1 MRCCLFRLYLLCSN
15 RPNGPPSDPV
25 LNVLQRS
32 AERKMIARSSAPS
45 VSLSVIIS
53 QGAVAGRSVRPLL
66 GLSLVFRS
74 VAVCTFSPRY
84 NCGLVGSPGKL
95 GILGDRLQAPNN
107 SASAASR
114 ANAFADR
121 DAATRGGLASLAP

>member
-1 MRCCLFRLYLLCSN
+1 
-15 RPNGPPSDPV
+15 
-25 LNVLQRS
+25 
-32 AERKMIARSSAPS
+32 MIARPSAPS

-53 QGAVAGRSVRPLL
+53 QGALAAGRSVRPLL

-95 GILGDRLQAPNN
+95 GILGDDRLQAPNN

-121 DAATRGGLASLAP
+121 DAATRDGLASLAP

>member
-1 MRCCLFRLYLLCSN
+1 
-15 RPNGPPSDPV
+15 
-25 LNVLQRS
+25 
-32 AERKMIARSSAPS
+32 MIARPSAPS

-53 QGAVAGRSVRPLL
+53 QGALAAGRSVRPLL
-66 GLSLVFRS
+66 GLSLVFRSVARS

-95 GILGDRLQAPNN
+95 GILGDDRLQAPNN

-114 ANAFADR
+114 ANAFAER
-121 DAATRGGLASLAP
+121 DAATRDGLASLAP